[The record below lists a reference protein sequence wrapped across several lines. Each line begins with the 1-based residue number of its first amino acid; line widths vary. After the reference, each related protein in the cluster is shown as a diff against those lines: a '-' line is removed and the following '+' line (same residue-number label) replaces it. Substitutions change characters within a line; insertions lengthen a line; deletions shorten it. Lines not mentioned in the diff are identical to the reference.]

1 MIFSCIITVIHVIE
15 YVIECLG
22 ITSVITRGWR
32 VSNHI
37 MGRVRPPEVIS
48 LLLEEHILLL
58 FTFLHRHLTNR

>member
-1 MIFSCIITVIHVIE
+1 MIFFCIITVIHVIE

-22 ITSVITRGWR
+22 IISAITRGWR

-37 MGRVRPPEVIS
+37 MGRVRPPEGTS

-58 FTFLHRHLTNR
+58 FTFLHRQIDN